1 MDLDFFKKFYT
12 KKSILE
18 KRRFPLKNGVRPPF
32 YLLRLGPA
40 GWSPLHGHA
49 STNLVPLDDEPVL
62 DDAVQ

>member
-32 YLLRLGPA
+32 LPFTPWTSWVVA
-40 GWSPLHGHA
+40 ASWSCKH
-49 STNLVPLDDEPVL
+49 EPC
-62 DDAVQ
+62 AP